1 MKTSQQIS
9 TMIQVINSGNRLLR
23 EKLKQSE
30 NWTEDEMEVA
40 LERRAQQV
48 FDHIMTTSP
57 VETVD
62 EIFKDLVDKRCTYF
76 D

>member
-62 EIFKDLVDKRCTYF
+62 EIFKDLVDKRFTYF